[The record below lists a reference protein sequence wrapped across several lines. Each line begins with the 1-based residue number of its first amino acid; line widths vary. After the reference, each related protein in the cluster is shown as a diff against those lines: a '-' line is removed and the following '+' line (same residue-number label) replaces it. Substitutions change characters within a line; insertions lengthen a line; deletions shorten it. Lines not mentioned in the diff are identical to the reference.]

1 MRLPILMYHAVDRMP
16 RGARSPRN
24 YVLPEQFEAQLATLR
39 RLGYETISFGEW
51 LTYRR
56 GGGDPPP
63 PPPLLPLFDRPPAP
77 PATAP
82 PPRHTSWVGAAAACV
97 SSPRR
102 QTPTQHP

>member
-1 MRLPILMYHAVDRMP
+1 MRLPILMYHAVGRMP

-63 PPPLLPLFDRPPAP
+63 PPAPFSLPRRRPSP
-77 PATAP
+77 P
-82 PPRHTSWVGAAAACV
+82 GAAR
-97 SSPRR
+97 PRPHTLAVCR
-102 QTPTQHP
+102 TGLLLLG

>member
-63 PPPLLPLFDRPPAP
+63 PPPPLPLLDGPPAP
-77 PATAP
+77 RPDARPAP
-82 PPRHTSWVGAAAACV
+82 PPLVLWAPGLLLSGLF
-97 SSPRR
+97 RR
-102 QTPTQHP
+102 QTAAA